1 MKPTRANIVKLVSEL
16 ERLYGSPRFISRFEP
31 MDELVSCILSQHT
44 ADANSFPTFQ
54 RLKAKYPEWSQVES
68 LSTEQLAIEI
78 RSAGLGNQ
86 KAKAI
91 RGCLK
96 EIRQRCGDYD
106 LELLRTMPI
115 AKAKDWLISLP
126 GVGPKTAAIVL
137 LFSFGREAIPVDT
150 HVFRVSWR
158 LGLSEKK
165 KGEVGA
171 QHALEAIT
179 PPDLMYRLHVALI
192 QHGRHLCDAR
202 RPLCESCPLKSKCDY
217 FVSTHSESH
226 EIAKRGQPKL
236 VRPSPRPSAQR
247 GAVRKGRVS
256 REQ

>member
-1 MKPTRANIVKLVSEL
+1 
-16 ERLYGSPRFISRFEP
+16 